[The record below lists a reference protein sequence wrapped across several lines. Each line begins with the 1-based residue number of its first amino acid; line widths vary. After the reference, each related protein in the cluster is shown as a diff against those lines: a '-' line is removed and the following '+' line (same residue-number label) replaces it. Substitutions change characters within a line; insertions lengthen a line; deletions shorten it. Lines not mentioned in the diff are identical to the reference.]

1 MIIRNVRL
9 SYVFIC
15 FAFLV
20 ILLSVFVDGE
30 AKREA
35 MVEWP
40 PHRLDMTQ
48 CVKSLRD
55 LLGKNSVNGDINEL
69 WNQMEICKFQLE
81 TQGRLDDFQIIRSK
95 FYIQNYDDTV
105 VLWMVVFITIS
116 GIILAGLQLL
126 ISYRLAVAAGTD
138 LGDMGGEISLEKGK
152 VSLKSS
158 LSGIFILAI
167 SFAFFWLFVIEV
179 YKMEVFDP
187 DRKISSSTAPESSSN
202 DGKNKSDKEI
212 KNNSAK
218 QSNFGIETNE
228 TIQIKSTKK

>member
-1 MIIRNVRL
+1 MFFKKLRL
-9 SYVFIC
+9 SYLIIGFISLLALLGVFI
-15 FAFLV
+15 
-20 ILLSVFVDGE
+20 DRE

-40 PHRLDMTQ
+40 PHRLNMTE
-48 CVKSLRD
+48 CVKSLREI
-55 LLGKNSVNGDINEL
+55 LGKNSTNGDINEL
-69 WNQMEICKFQLE
+69 WNQMDICKFQLE
-81 TQGRLDDFQIIRSK
+81 TQGYLDDFQIIRSK

-179 YKMEVFDP
+179 YKMEEFDP
-187 DRKISSSTAPESSSN
+187 DRKVKNSQAPASSQN
-202 DGKNKSDKEI
+202 DTKNKSEEV
-212 KNNSAK
+212 KNEAEKHN
-218 QSNFGIETNE
+218 NFGIGITDN
-228 TIQIKSTKK
+228 TQQKSPAK